1 MVREDVDGMDC
12 VSKSNSSKKN
22 LPRLECVCVSGWWVG
37 FFSNSILQMNAT
49 ESKGK

>member
-22 LPRLECVCVSGWWVG
+22 LPRLGRSVCVLVDGGWV
-37 FFSNSILQMNAT
+37 FFPT
-49 ESKGK
+49 RFYK